1 MYILSGYGIQ
11 QEPKCNLRL
20 EVEFYSLMEMLS
32 DGFTS
37 YKDCSMLVKS
47 IVTVRRFGIN
57 CLQEWNG

>member
-1 MYILSGYGIQ
+1 MYILSGYGVQ

-47 IVTVRRFGIN
+47 IVTV
-57 CLQEWNG
+57 